1 MRKELY
7 MQALFILNLIIP
19 FVMVLIG
26 TILRKHSV
34 LDRNGHNGYNTPI
47 SRKSQK
53 HWEYAQKIAPN
64 IYISFGKYLFAAEII
79 VSLVLLLLHV
89 SVIISVIIGESIG
102 FACLFFSFYYTDRKI
117 REKFADK

>member
-1 MRKELY
+1 
-7 MQALFILNLIIP
+7 MQVLFILNFIIP

-26 TILRKHSV
+26 TILRKHPV
-34 LDRNGHNGYNTPI
+34 LDRNSHNGYNTPT

-79 VSLVLLLLHV
+79 ISIVLLLFHI
-89 SVIISVIIGESIG
+89 SVVVSVIIGESIG

-117 REKFADK
+117 KEKFADK